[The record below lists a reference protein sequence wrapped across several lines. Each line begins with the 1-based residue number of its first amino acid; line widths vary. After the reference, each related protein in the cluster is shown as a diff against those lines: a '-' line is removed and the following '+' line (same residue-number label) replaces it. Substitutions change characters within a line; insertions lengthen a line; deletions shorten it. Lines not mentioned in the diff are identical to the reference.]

1 MRKLLPMV
9 LALLGLMAGGGAGYL
24 LRPHPEAG
32 AEVGA
37 KATAACPP
45 TEAPTAET
53 PTHGGELET
62 EFVKLNN
69 QFVVPVVEDGTVA
82 AMVILSLSLEV
93 PKGEAPK
100 VFEREPKLR
109 DSLLQ
114 TLFNHANAGGFRGA
128 FTDPLAMEALRTAL
142 LEAARGVM
150 GAAVESI
157 LITEIV
163 RQDA

>member
-1 MRKLLPMV
+1 MRKLLPV
-9 LALLGLMAGGGAGYL
+9 LLALVGLVAGGGAGFL
-24 LRPHPEAG
+24 LRTSPESQA
-32 AEVGA
+32 A
-37 KATAACPP
+37 ATVCPP
-45 TEAPTAET
+45 TETPAAET
-53 PTHGGELET
+53 PPHGEETKEPET

-69 QFVVPVVEDGTVA
+69 QFVVPVVEEGAVV

-109 DSLLQ
+109 DNLLQ
-114 TLFNHANAGGFRGA
+114 TLFNHANAGGFKGS

-142 LEAARGVM
+142 LETARGVM
-150 GAAVESI
+150 GAAVGSI
-157 LITEIV
+157 LITDIV

>member
-1 MRKLLPMV
+1 MRKLLPV
-9 LALLGLMAGGGAGYL
+9 ILALIGLAGGGGAGYIFH
-24 LRPHPEAG
+24 PQPEAK
-32 AEVGA
+32 AE
-37 KATAACPP
+37 ATAGCPP
-45 TEAPTAET
+45 NGAPAAEAPPPAGNES
-53 PTHGGELET
+53 ET

-93 PKGEAPK
+93 PKGEGPK

-109 DSLLQ
+109 DALLQ
-114 TLFNHANAGGFRGA
+114 TLFNHANAGGFKGS

-142 LEAARGVM
+142 LETARSVM
-150 GAAVESI
+150 GAAVGSI

>member
-1 MRKLLPMV
+1 MRKLLPIL
-9 LALLGLMAGGGAGYL
+9 LALIGLVAGGGAGFL
-24 LRPHPEAG
+24 LRPAPNSQVA
-32 AEVGA
+32 
-37 KATAACPP
+37 ATVCPP
-45 TEAPTAET
+45 TETPTAE
-53 PTHGGELET
+53 PAPHSEEAKEPET

-69 QFVVPVVEDGTVA
+69 QFVVPVVEDGAVA

-109 DSLLQ
+109 DNLLQ
-114 TLFNHANAGGFRGA
+114 TLFNHANAGGFKGS

-142 LEAARGVM
+142 LETARGVL
-150 GAAVESI
+150 GAAVSSI
-157 LITEIV
+157 LITDIV

>member
-1 MRKLLPMV
+1 MRKLLPV
-9 LALLGLMAGGGAGYL
+9 LLVLIGLSVGGGAGYIF
-24 LRPHPEAG
+24 RPQSV
-32 AEVGA
+32 AETDP
-37 KATAACPP
+37 KIACPP
-45 TEAPTAET
+45 TDATKTEMPPQESAVAD
-53 PTHGGELET
+53 HET

-93 PKGEAPK
+93 PKGEGPK

-109 DSLLQ
+109 DALLQ
-114 TLFNHANAGGFRGA
+114 TLFNHANAGGFKGS

-142 LEAARGVM
+142 LETARSVM
-150 GAAVESI
+150 GAAVGSI
-157 LITEIV
+157 LITDIV